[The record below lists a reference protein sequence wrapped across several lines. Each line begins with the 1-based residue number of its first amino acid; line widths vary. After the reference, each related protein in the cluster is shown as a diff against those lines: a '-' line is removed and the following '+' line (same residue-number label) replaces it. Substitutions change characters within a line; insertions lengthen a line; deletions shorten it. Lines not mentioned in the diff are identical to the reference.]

1 MTDIDKSAATKKRTS
16 GGGNWL
22 FETLTA
28 NSFFTP
34 ERMTEEHHL
43 IDLTTKEFVDN
54 EVSPNNKHLEQKD
67 WDLARRLL
75 RRCGDLGILG
85 TDVSE
90 TYDGVLMDKVSSAI
104 IASRLGQS
112 GSFSTTFGAQT
123 GIAILPIALFGT
135 NEQKQKYLPKLVSG
149 ECVGAYCLSES
160 GSGSDAL
167 GAKTKATPQSDGTFL
182 LTGEKM
188 WISNGGFADLYVVF
202 AQVDGNKFSAFL
214 VERQWEGVSTGEEEH
229 KMGLKGSSTT
239 PVILQD
245 VRVPKEN
252 LLGEIG
258 KGHKVAFNVLN
269 YGRFKL
275 AAAAS
280 GSAQLAIGESARYAS
295 ERKQFGQ
302 SISEFG
308 AIKHKLGE
316 MSIYAY
322 ALESLVYRT
331 AGLLDE
337 ALQESNDHDKGLLA
351 ALEEH
356 AIESSILKVA
366 GSEILDFV
374 LDQNIQIHGG
384 NGYVED
390 YPAERHY
397 RDSRVNRIFEG
408 TNEINRLLIPGMLIR
423 KALNGD
429 LPLVEAAKKIA
440 SDLSNPTT
448 VSHEPDSLLSD
459 EAQAVRMFKKASIAV
474 LGLAMRTYGKNL
486 SEEQEVLSFTADMLI
501 DTFTAESVVG
511 RAQQAISNQ
520 TASASFQSNAAKA
533 FVSDAAERIGTK
545 ARSALAAMI
554 EGEELKTHLAALR
567 KLLKVKPVNTVIIRR
582 KLANESVSRSGYI
595 F

>member
-1 MTDIDKSAATKKRTS
+1 MTDIDKSAAAKKRTY
-16 GGGNWL
+16 GGTWL
-22 FETLTA
+22 FEKLTA

-34 ERMTEEHHL
+34 ERMNEEHHL
-43 IDLTTKEFVDN
+43 IDLTTKEFVEN

-167 GAKTKATPQSDGTFL
+167 GAKTKAAPQSDGTFL

-202 AQVDGNKFSAFL
+202 AQVDGDKFSAFL
-214 VERQWEGVSTGEEEH
+214 VERNWKGVSTGEEEH

-239 PVILQD
+239 PVIFQD
-245 VRVPKEN
+245 VSVPKEN

-280 GSAQLAIGESARYAS
+280 GSAQLAIGESARYAA

-316 MSIYAY
+316 MSIRAY

-337 ALQESNDHDKGLLA
+337 ALQESSDHDKGLLA

-356 AIESSILKVA
+356 AMESSILKVA

-423 KALNGD
+423 RALNGD
-429 LPLVEAAKKIA
+429 LPLVDAAKEIA
-440 SDLSNPTT
+440 SNLSNPTT
-448 VSHEPDSLLSD
+448 IAQEQTSLLSD
-459 EAQAVRMFKKASIAV
+459 EAQAVRMFKKASVAV
-474 LGLAMRTYGKNL
+474 LGLAMQTYGKQL
-486 SEEQEVLSFTADMLI
+486 SEEQEILSFTADMLI

-511 RAQQAISNQ
+511 RAQQASITQS
-520 TASASFQSNAAKA
+520 ASASFQSDAAKA

-554 EGEELKTHLAALR
+554 DGEELKTHLAGLR

-582 KLANESVSRSGYI
+582 KLADESVSRSGYI